1 MQLTITKQQVDDVA
15 ILELSGRMVLGDET
29 ALFRNAVRDLVAAGK
44 KKILLNLGGVSY
56 IDSSGL
62 GELVG
67 AFTAVRREGGQIKL
81 LNLQK
86 RVRDVVQIVK
96 LETLFEPFD
105 DETAALAS
113 FDKPPDT
120 VKARAS

>member
-1 MQLTITKQQVDDVA
+1 MQLTVTKQQVDDVA

-29 ALFRNAVRDLVAAGK
+29 ALFRNAVRELVAAGN

-113 FDKPPDT
+113 FDKAPDA